1 MLTLQDIDRYIEQP
15 SGATTMSLDNPEYA
29 LIVKAN
35 NLSVD
40 IDNEILIVH
49 KANTPKLVR
58 ASFFT
63 HCPLSLY
70 SSSATIT
77 VQSFPNCPSW

>member
-1 MLTLQDIDRYIEQP
+1 
-15 SGATTMSLDNPEYA
+15 MSLDNPEYA

-49 KANTPKLVR
+49 KVR
-58 ASFFT
+58 
-63 HCPLSLY
+63 
-70 SSSATIT
+70 
-77 VQSFPNCPSW
+77 QM